1 LLLAVLEHDPAELR
15 STARDLLSRPP
26 YRDGADGPVTDV
38 LRRIREAVA
47 RFLQTAFDA
56 VVADAWMA
64 WVIVAVGSALL
75 LLVVWRATR
84 GWNADRS
91 VAVVPE
97 AEPGRS
103 SADWLADADA
113 HAAATR
119 WHEAVRCRY
128 AALVATLVEG
138 GALADRPGRTVGEL
152 DREVAMVAPTIAAVV
167 QQAGSTFE
175 EVWYGHADAGP
186 AELEAIGLAVDQA
199 ASLAIRQEVGR

>member
-1 LLLAVLEHDPAELR
+1 VLLAVLEHDPEELR

-38 LRRIREAVA
+38 LRRVREAVA
-47 RFLQTAFDA
+47 RFLQTALDA

-119 WHEAVRCRY
+119 WREAVRCRY